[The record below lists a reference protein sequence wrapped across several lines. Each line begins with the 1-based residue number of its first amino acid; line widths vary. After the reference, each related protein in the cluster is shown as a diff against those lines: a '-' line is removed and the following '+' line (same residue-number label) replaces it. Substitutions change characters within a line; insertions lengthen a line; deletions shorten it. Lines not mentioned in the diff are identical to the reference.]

1 MNLSPRFARR
11 IRPRVQI
18 ELDAARWQ
26 EARGCVDL
34 AAHHLE
40 RAHILGQASTLEH
53 VRVHGA
59 MLAFA
64 WRQRDGAELL
74 GQAWR
79 VAGAALKTWAW
90 VPAGNTGRANVS
102 GWRPMP
108 VPAELR
114 RLIDAARRPEP

>member
-11 IRPRVQI
+11 IRPLVQA

-26 EARGCVDL
+26 EARGCHDL

-40 RAHILGQASTLEH
+40 RAHILGQASTREH
-53 VRVHGA
+53 LRTHAA

-64 WRQRDGAELL
+64 WRRRDVAELL

-90 VPAGNTGRANVS
+90 VPVGNTGRANVS

-108 VPAELR
+108 VPTELQ
-114 RLIDAARRPEP
+114 RLIDTARRR

>member
-1 MNLSPRFARR
+1 MNLSPHFARR
-11 IRPRVQI
+11 IRPRVQA

-26 EARGCVDL
+26 ESRRCIDL

-40 RAHILGQASTLEH
+40 RAHILGQASTVEH
-53 VRVHGA
+53 VRVHAA

-64 WRQRDGAELL
+64 WRQRDLAELL

-90 VPAGNTGRANVS
+90 VPLGNTGRANVS

-108 VPAELR
+108 VPTELQR
-114 RLIDAARRPEP
+114 HIDAARRR